1 MAGEQFDKRWYILG
15 GFLVL
20 AVVIV
25 GIILVSRSGSSSDN
39 SSKTTASKEAKESKE
54 KESGSEESEKE
65 SAKEE
70 KTSASCKT
78 VEAPEPR
85 EESMTKPKQTVKK
98 GEKLT
103 AVVQTN
109 CGSFSIEL
117 ATKEAPTIANSFA
130 YLAEEGFYNELIF
143 HRIVPGFVIQGGD
156 PTGTG
161 EGGPGYSVVEAPPK
175 NLEYTKGV
183 VAMAKTSE
191 APSGSAG
198 SQFFV
203 VTGENAGL
211 PAEYAYVGNV
221 TKGMKVVETIGEL
234 GNAEE
239 KPTQTVEIEKMSIER
254 G

>member
-1 MAGEQFDKRWYILG
+1 MTGEQFDKRWYILG

-25 GIILVSRSGSSSDN
+25 GIILVSRSGGSSDS
-39 SSKTTASKEAKESKE
+39 SSKTTASKEANEG
-54 KESGSEESEKE
+54 ESG
-65 SAKEE
+65 KEE
-70 KTSASCKT
+70 KTASSCKT
-78 VEAPEPR
+78 VEEPGPR
-85 EESMTKPKQTVKK
+85 EESLTKPKQTVKK

-117 ATKEAPTIANSFA
+117 ATKEAPAIANNFA
-130 YLAEEGFYNELIF
+130 YLAEKGFYDELLF

-156 PTGTG
+156 PQNTGAS
-161 EGGPGYSVVEAPPK
+161 GPGYTIVEAPPAS
-175 NLEYTKGV
+175 LEYTKGV
-183 VAMAKTSE
+183 VAMAKTST
-191 APSGSAG
+191 APAGSAG
-198 SQFFV
+198 SEFFV

-211 PAEYAYVGNV
+211 PPEYAYVGNV
-221 TKGMKVVETIGEL
+221 SKGMKVVETIGEL

-239 KPTQTVEIEKMSIER
+239 QATQIIEIEKMSIER

>member
-1 MAGEQFDKRWYILG
+1 MAGEQFDKRWYVLG

-25 GIILVSRSGSSSDN
+25 GIILVSRSGGSSDN
-39 SSKTTASKEAKESKE
+39 SSKTTANKEAKEAE
-54 KESGSEESEKE
+54 KENGSEESEE
-65 SAKEE
+65 AGKEE

-78 VEAPEPR
+78 VENPGPR
-85 EESMTKPKQTVKK
+85 EESMKKPKQTVKK

-130 YLAEEGFYNELIF
+130 YLAEEGFYDELIF

-156 PTGTG
+156 PQGTG
-161 EGGPGYSVVEAPPK
+161 AGGPGYSVVEAPPA

-183 VAMAKTSE
+183 VAMAKTST

-211 PAEYAYVGNV
+211 PPEYAYVGNV
-221 TKGMKVVETIGEL
+221 SKGMKVVETIGEL

>member
-25 GIILVSRSGSSSDN
+25 GIILVSRSGGSSDN
-39 SSKTTASKEAKESKE
+39 SSKTTASKEAKE
-54 KESGSEESEKE
+54 KESGSEKSEKE
-65 SAKEE
+65 SGKEE

-78 VEAPEPR
+78 VEKPAPR
-85 EESMTKPKQTVKK
+85 EESMSKPKQTVKK

-103 AVVQTN
+103 AVVKTN

-130 YLAEEGFYNELIF
+130 YLAEEGFYDELIF

-156 PTGTG
+156 PQGTG
-161 EGGPGYSVVEAPPK
+161 AGGPGYTVVEAPPK

-221 TKGMKVVETIGEL
+221 TKGLKVVETIGEL

-239 KPTQTVEIEKMSIER
+239 QPTQVIEIEKMSIER